1 MLKFETEGVDSMTDF
16 SQANC
21 SINKFFEVYLIIFE
35 VKSHIFNF
43 FVAYEFTFFLSSLFM
58 VQCALLVSAFFTTNS
73 FWSKNHN
80 ARPKSSVI
88 IFFVY
93 L

>member
-43 FVAYEFTFFLSSLFM
+43 FVAYEFTFFSLLPFYGS
-58 VQCALLVSAFFTTNS
+58 VCIISVSIF
-73 FWSKNHN
+73 HN
-80 ARPKSSVI
+80 Q
-88 IFFVY
+88 
-93 L
+93 